1 MMTFLLSQC
10 ANAIRK
16 VQGIRK
22 IRETKNPFQ
31 PLDAFSLHQRPFG
44 NLGLK
49 FANLRLS
56 HPGSVSAARY
66 TLFIGK
72 CAHSSQSISALS
84 DWSARWQTR
93 LSVCIN

>member
-1 MMTFLLSQC
+1 MMTFLLSKRTY
-10 ANAIRK
+10 AIRK
-16 VQGIRK
+16 VQGMRK

-31 PLDAFSLHQRPFG
+31 PLDSLSLDQRPFG

-56 HPGSVSAARY
+56 GSRSVPAASY

-72 CAHSSQSISALS
+72 CAHSSRFIKAYLPGPH
-84 DWSARWQTR
+84 DGREDVGFA
-93 LSVCIN
+93 